1 MLDTNKI
8 IVENIKALV
17 SKVKTWVE
25 DLYPITYTESGNIS
39 NLSFYTTKAKLNT
52 FLNFDSNNGKTDIDV
67 ISNNVSVNGD
77 SAEIKV
83 ADICRIG
90 KSTASNVL
98 MNVDG
103 TTTITGVSSAQLS
116 DVSNKESVTVDS
128 DNGSIIIKALNKIKI
143 RVGSAISVTTYSQQS
158 EVRVEDGCLMLD
170 DQQGSGLPHG
180 RLLLGINPEDI
191 TVNEQYGLYLGH
203 TTPVGYEFSKNNT
216 GNVTSGTT
224 FRGWTSSDTAV
235 YKAQPTAGTWL
246 ATYSIVCADCADKMR
261 IAGRWFLNGEEVLD
275 GACTQ
280 ASAGTG
286 QMAIQGT
293 STIKIPYGSTGNV
306 LELRMYQNSGSTK
319 ECTVNTHI
327 VRLA

>member
-25 DLYPITYTESGNIS
+25 DLYPITYTENGNIS

-52 FLNFDSNNGKTDIDV
+52 FLNFDSNNGKTDISV
-67 ISNNVSVNGD
+67 MSNKMSVNGD

-83 ADICRIG
+83 ADLCRIG
-90 KSTASNVL
+90 ESTASNVV

-103 TTTITGVSSAQLS
+103 TTTITGVDSAQLS
-116 DVSNKESVTVDS
+116 DVSNKESVAVDS
-128 DNGSIIIKALNKIKI
+128 ANGSIIIKALNKIKVRI
-143 RVGSAISVTTYSQQS
+143 GSAISGATYSQQS
-158 EVRVEDGCLMLD
+158 QVRIEDGCFVLD
-170 DQQGSGLPHG
+170 DNQGGGTPHG
-180 RLLLGINPEDI
+180 RLLLGIKPEDI
-191 TVNEQYGLYLGH
+191 TVNEPYGLYLGH
-203 TTPVGYEFSKNNT
+203 TTPVGYEFSRTDT
-216 GNVTSGTT
+216 GQVTTGTT
-224 FRGWTSSDTAV
+224 FRGWTSSNTGV
-235 YKAQPTAGTWL
+235 YKASPTFGTWL
-246 ATYSIVCADCADKMR
+246 ATYSILCANCSDKMR
-261 IAGRWFLNGEEVLD
+261 IAGRWFLDGEELLD

-293 STIKIPYGSTGNV
+293 STIRVPYGVTGN

-319 ECTVNTHI
+319 ECTVNIHL
-327 VRLA
+327 VRVA